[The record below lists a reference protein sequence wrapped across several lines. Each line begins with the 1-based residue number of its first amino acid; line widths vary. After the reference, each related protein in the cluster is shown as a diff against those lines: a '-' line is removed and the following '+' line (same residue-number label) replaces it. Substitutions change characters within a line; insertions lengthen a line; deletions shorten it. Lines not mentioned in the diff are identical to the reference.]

1 MSSVV
6 PAQPEHPW
14 LLPASLT
21 ADPTSTA
28 PHPRRSTRDWV
39 VDALFFLVASGY
51 AVVAFWDVLSPRP
64 TMVPERADSELAVV
78 IDMVLTTALCLS
90 LWVRRRWPV
99 GLAVAALPVAF
110 FSTPSGIAILIIL
123 LTVVVHR
130 RLAVAGPL
138 VLAHFVAGVVYEFR
152 HPDPVDGPVVGLVI
166 TVLLTGSVLA
176 WGMFVRARR
185 QLVLSWRDRAIRAE
199 AEQRLRVEAARR
211 MERTRIAR
219 EMHDVLAHRI
229 SLLSLH
235 AGALEF
241 RPDAPPEEISRAAGV
256 IRTSARQAL
265 EELREVINV
274 LREDP
279 PEASPEP
286 DRGVS
291 GGPHADRATALRR
304 TYEPDPPYPPV
315 PGQPSG
321 GEPAVAGS
329 GAPAGEPERS
339 VAAGARVPEQVVAAG
354 VLDRPVAEPA
364 RPQPT
369 LADLPE
375 LVEECRAAGMRVE
388 LRTELVGVENAPAG
402 MGRGAYRIVQEG
414 LTNARK
420 HAPGTVVTVSARGR
434 AGLGLT
440 VEVRNR
446 WPVGRPAEPNLPGTG
461 TGLVGLAERT
471 ALLGGWLEHGR
482 TETGD
487 FRLAAWLPWPS

>member
-1 MSSVV
+1 MAGVSSA
-6 PAQPEHPW
+6 PRAWPEHPW

-28 PHPRRSTRDWV
+28 PHPRRSPRDWA
-39 VDALFFLVASGY
+39 VDTFFFLVASGY
-51 AVVAFWDVLSPRP
+51 AVFAFRDALGPEPTIDRP
-64 TMVPERADSELAVV
+64 HSELAVA
-78 IDMVLTTALCLS
+78 IDMVLTAALCLS

-99 GLAVAALPVAF
+99 WLAVVALPLAV
-110 FSTPSGIAILIIL
+110 FSTPSAIAILIIL

-130 RLAVAGPL
+130 RLAVSGPL
-138 VLAHFVAGVVYEFR
+138 VLAHFVAAVIYEFR
-152 HPDPVDGPVVGLVI
+152 HQDPVDGPAAG
-166 TVLLTGSVLA
+166 VLMSAMFTGSVLA

-185 QLVLSWRDRAIRAE
+185 QLVLAWRDRAIRAE

-274 LREDP
+274 LREEDP
-279 PEASPEP
+279 AETVPEP
-286 DRGVS
+286 DRGAPA
-291 GGPHADRATALRR
+291 GPTSARDAAVWLR
-304 TYEPDPPYPPV
+304 YGPDPPYPPV
-315 PGQPSG
+315 PYPPADATTPTGSSASGGQPATVST
-321 GEPAVAGS
+321 GEPG
-329 GAPAGEPERS
+329 RS
-339 VAAGARVPEQVVAAG
+339 A
-354 VLDRPVAEPA
+354 AEPGRPE

-369 LADLPE
+369 LADLPK
-375 LVEECRAAGMRVE
+375 LVAECRAAGMRVE
-388 LRTELVGVENAPAG
+388 LRTELVEAERVPAG
-402 MGRGAYRIVQEG
+402 TGRGAYRIVQEG

-420 HAPGTVVTVSARGR
+420 HAPETVVTVTARGR
-434 AGLGLT
+434 PGLGLS

-446 WPVGRPAEPNLPGTG
+446 WPVGRPAEPELPGTG
-461 TGLVGLAERT
+461 TGLVGLAERA

-482 TETGD
+482 TDTGD